1 MRPDMSRLRGVL
13 RQKGYSPL
21 AWAAFLAGAWDLS
34 RATARAHPALTRM
47 WRDRVI
53 LRAAT
58 LPLLARALRCP
69 AASPYLWGI
78 YVYQQADLYIHLG
91 LNGAPNSSTP
101 RTAFPLAT
109 ECTLLRAY
117 AAAALLAGTTAPRRA
132 LALGVATDILDG
144 YLARRTRRRTRLGA
158 YLDGAYDALL
168 LLAAAR
174 AARWRHDA
182 NRYVEYAAWL
192 RVGGTAAAGLVAYVA
207 LPDHVAPM
215 ASTWPGRLA
224 GGVQT
229 VALVAALSD
238 APPSARPSRRWSIA
252 MALSAIAAIAAQV
265 ARYRRAL
272 SHTSLTNDDRRAL

>member
-1 MRPDMSRLRGVL
+1 MRPNVSRLRDAL

-34 RATARAHPALTRM
+34 RATARTHPTLARM
-47 WRDRVI
+47 WRNRAI

-69 AASPYLWGI
+69 PASPYLWGI
-78 YVYQQADLYIHLG
+78 YVYQQADLYVHLG
-91 LNGAPNSSTP
+91 LNGVPDSSTL
-101 RTAFPLAT
+101 RTSFPLAT
-109 ECTLLRAY
+109 ECTLVRAY

-158 YLDGAYDALL
+158 YLDGEYDALL

-174 AARWRHDA
+174 AARRRHDA
-182 NRYVEYAAWL
+182 NRYVEHAAWL
-192 RVGGTAAAGLVAYVA
+192 RIGGTAAAGLAAYVA

-224 GGVQT
+224 GGLQT
-229 VALVAALSD
+229 VVLVAALSD
-238 APPSARPSRRWSIA
+238 APPSARRARRWSIA
-252 MALSAIAAIAAQV
+252 VALSAIVAIAAQGV
-265 ARYRRAL
+265 RYHRAL
-272 SHTSLTNDDRRAL
+272 SHAA